1 MVHRIQQLDFV
12 TTAVAMAIAAM
23 GGLCFPTEVAA
34 LQTTDAE
41 AVTTEAVDG
50 KLDDDPLGLRKLPVE
65 GQDIGVDAK
74 LGAMIDGNLTFS
86 DSQNQLVRIADL
98 FDGTRP
104 VMLSFNY
111 SDCPKLCSVQ
121 LENMT
126 MALRDVDFEIGKDFD
141 FVSVSIDPN
150 EQIFRAR
157 ESKEKYLHLY
167 NRPDSS
173 LGWHFLT
180 GEVKNIANL
189 TNQCGF
195 RYKYIREQK
204 LYSHPPVF
212 ILISPQGKIVRYIH
226 GLSYDPDTIR
236 LALIES
242 AAGKI
247 GSPINILSYGLGCF
261 SFDESTGKYTFQAI
275 AIMRIGGVV
284 TIIAL
289 LFGLTPYWF
298 YRRQANNHQDEINSV
313 GKPTTA

>member
-23 GGLCFPTEVAA
+23 GGLCFPTEGCAI
-34 LQTTDAE
+34 QTTDSAPV
-41 AVTTEAVDG
+41 ATDPVDG

-65 GQDIGVDAK
+65 AQDIGVDAK

-150 EQIFRAR
+150 EQTFRAR

-189 TNQCGF
+189 TKQCGF
-195 RYKYIREQK
+195 RYKYVREQK

-226 GLSYDPDTIR
+226 GLNYDPDTIR

-261 SFDESTGKYTFQAI
+261 TFNESTGKYTFQAI

-284 TIIAL
+284 TIVAL
-289 LFGLTPYWF
+289 LFGLAPYWF
-298 YRRQANNHQDEINSV
+298 YRRHVNNQQDDVNSIV
-313 GKPTTA
+313 KPTTA